1 MPILYNKMNRN
12 RPGESGG
19 KKQWYPV
26 AKSTKLAKEKKVAE
40 LLAEKTLFNEKQ
52 VEITVSQLFEV
63 ITELLLNGWT
73 VQLGK
78 LGFFS
83 ITLKTKPS
91 DSAEEVNA
99 SKIKKAT
106 VRFTESNRL
115 KNIIKKAI
123 FVAISPLTKTTK

>member
-1 MPILYNKMNRN
+1 MNRN